1 MKKSQKEPTIC
12 EIATEIGVD
21 KESVI
26 AALDAI
32 QSPVSLY
39 EPVYNDG
46 GDTLYVLDQIS
57 DKKNREEN
65 WVEEITLNEAIRRL
79 PDREKNIIDLRF
91 FRGKTQM
98 EVAEEVGISQ
108 AQVSRLEK
116 NALKSMRNYLR
127 D

>member
-1 MKKSQKEPTIC
+1 MKKSQKEPTLC

-21 KESVI
+21 KESIV

-57 DKKNREEN
+57 DKKNKEDN
-65 WVEEITLNEAIRRL
+65 WIEEITLNEAIRRL

-91 FRGKTQM
+91 FKGKTQM
-98 EVAEEVGISQ
+98 EVANEVGISQ

-116 NALKSMRNYLR
+116 NALKSMKNYLR